1 MLSMDNGK
9 RIKEMREN
17 AGVKATKLAEWLGVS
32 RSYLSQIETGIR
44 PASND
49 LLNKVATLLN
59 VTEPQKADTP
69 SPSSSSLS
77 SLEARLGEVERKL
90 GTIESL
96 LLQILDRLKIKNE
109 L

>member
-1 MLSMDNGK
+1 MDNGK

-17 AGVKATKLAEWLGVS
+17 AGIKAIKLAEWLGVS

-59 VTEPQKADTP
+59 VADSPQVDALPT
-69 SPSSSSLS
+69 SSMLS

-96 LLQILDRLKIKNE
+96 LLQIIDRLKIKDE

>member
-17 AGVKATKLAEWLGVS
+17 AGVKATRLAEWLGVS

-59 VTEPQKADTP
+59 VTEPQKVDT
-69 SPSSSSLS
+69 PSSSSLS